1 MCVCVGACVRVRVRE
16 RECVPISNDESPRL
30 MTLGREA
37 MMRLWWAAE
46 ELEIPCR
53 EVRVLTGGR
62 EPPPE
67 T

>member
-1 MCVCVGACVRVRVRE
+1 MSRE
-16 RECVPISNDESPRL
+16 DSPRL

-37 MMRLWWAAE
+37 MMSPDGWPDEAERL
-46 ELEIPCR
+46 CR